1 MKHEHLYTTPE
12 YDAEMNRW
20 YEYEFREWE
29 VDCLVCLNADCDTQK
44 ELERKGWE
52 LTQHGEYCPDCAK
65 ARSH

>member
-12 YDAEMNRW
+12 YDAEMNAW

-52 LTQHGEYCPDCAK
+52 LTQHGEYCPDCAR
-65 ARSH
+65 ARCH

>member
-1 MKHEHLYTTPE
+1 MHDHLYQNE
-12 YDAEMNRW
+12 DYYDAMNRW
-20 YEYEFREWE
+20 YEYEFREWK
-29 VDCLVCLNADCDTQK
+29 VDCLVCLNADCDTQI